1 MNTST
6 KLFNAIENAN
16 LKKVRAIV
24 LTSFRE
30 KDGRVDAGQ
39 LTALTNSR
47 ATTCDAT
54 PIHLACC
61 LYRKATLTNDAK
73 LASVYN
79 SIIEVLVRDGYA
91 SLTTM
96 MNRNFNRRTGHY
108 DDSTGTT
115 IFQMFRGCLPP
126 FVQMYIKTVDMTTYE
141 KHTATIN

>member
-16 LKKVRAIV
+16 LKKVRSIV
-24 LTSFRE
+24 LTNFRE
-30 KDGRVDAGQ
+30 KDGRVDA
-39 LTALTNSR
+39 A
-47 ATTCDAT
+47 
-54 PIHLACC
+54 
-61 LYRKATLTNDAK
+61 
-73 LASVYN
+73 VYN

-96 MNRNFNRRTGHY
+96 MNRSINRRTGHH

-141 KHTATIN
+141 KHTATIG